1 MEKPVVEL
9 DVSVSSF
16 PYPST
21 SMKFA
26 TDIWEKETMEVQIEH
41 WGWVYT
47 LRVLKAPPLV
57 EVQRAKPAV

>member
-1 MEKPVVEL
+1 
-9 DVSVSSF
+9 
-16 PYPST
+16 
-21 SMKFA
+21 MKFA